1 MAEMQSNRNDDTFG
15 RTDKQFGTPSIDSLA
30 LKYSKAQLQQMAQM
44 GRIPPIYAVMA
55 GMAQDRI
62 QLNNSHAPETT
73 VAQDTFGQQ
82 VTDSSGQGITDSS
95 GAAVGAGER
104 VAPRSAADISREHGG
119 LMSIPRPGEKYNQ
132 DNFATGG
139 IVAFQEGGS
148 AYSKALRES
157 EPYKFLHSLKPSN
170 DPMGD
175 RQRRIAEINAAPA
188 IFRDDMMA
196 ELRGTDGAASSEP
209 LAAAEADL
217 AAGKTP
223 STNKA
228 ETNKAETQKQLGKVR
243 PAAAPAG
250 PLAAMMQQEAPAS
263 DEFAQQGANLMKLPT
278 RTPTNT
284 TGLIDTP
291 EEIAKDKEDILN
303 STIGYAGAEIMAG
316 KSQFAMT
323 NIGEGLS
330 KAFAS
335 YAQRIGE
342 HKKLRK
348 SDIKDFATITQAD
361 EALKSGDIDRAL
373 RAWSTLSS
381 DKTRS
386 ESAKEIA
393 TMQVGAQDRA
403 TTATREATQA
413 YRDEE
418 QYRKNQI
425 AIANDMKDWEAQ
437 QASPQGMIENS
448 KMSQKNP
455 NYVADKRAA
464 KMLELEKRYRVGPS
478 AGGDKDPLGLR

>member
-1 MAEMQSNRNDDTFG
+1 MAEMQYDRNDDIFG
-15 RTDKQFGTPSIDSLA
+15 RTDKQFGIPSIDSLA

-82 VTDSSGQGITDSS
+82 V
-95 GAAVGAGER
+95 AG
-104 VAPRSAADISREHGG
+104 VAPGNAVPGNGAQEAPGGAQQEIAARMHMPKLAQAPQSTADISRAHGG

-139 IVAFQEGGS
+139 IVAF
-148 AYSKALRES
+148 SK
-157 EPYKFLHSLKPSN
+157 
-170 DPMGD
+170 GD
-175 RQRRIAEINAAPA
+175 RVKEEYKTRYPTDEELAEFQAEAEQARVPRDMPLFAPYRMDQGPSGGLPQIMDSPEAAVAPAVAAP
-188 IFRDDMMA
+188 
-196 ELRGTDGAASSEP
+196 T
-209 LAAAEADL
+209 
-217 AAGKTP
+217 
-223 STNKA
+223 STVGV
-228 ETNKAETQKQLGKVR
+228 ETQKQLAKVR
-243 PAAAPAG
+243 PAPTSAPSG
-250 PLAAMMQQEAPAS
+250 PLAAMAQQTAS

-291 EEIAKDKEDILN
+291 EEIAKDREDILN

-348 SDIKDFATITQAD
+348 SDIKDFATIALAD

-373 RAWSTLSS
+373 RAWTHL
-381 DKTRS
+381 DDNKV
-386 ESAKEIA
+386 KVEIA
-393 TMQVGAQDRA
+393 EKQIGAQDRA
-403 TTATREATQA
+403 TTATRDATQA
-413 YRDEE
+413 YRAEE
-418 QYRKNQI
+418 QFRKNQI
-425 AIANDMKDWEAQ
+425 AIANDMKDWEALQ
-437 QASPQGMIENS
+437 VTAQGMVENS
-448 KMSQKNP
+448 RMSQKNP
-455 NYVADKRAA
+455 NYVAEQRAA
-464 KMLELEKRYRVGPS
+464 KMLELENRYRVNPS